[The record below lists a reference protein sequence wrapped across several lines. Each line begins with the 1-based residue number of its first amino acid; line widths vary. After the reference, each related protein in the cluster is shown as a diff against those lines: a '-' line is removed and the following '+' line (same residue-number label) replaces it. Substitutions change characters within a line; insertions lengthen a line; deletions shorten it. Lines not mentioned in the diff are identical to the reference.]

1 MILYLDIF
9 NMKFT
14 HINELKTILT
24 NELKLEQLD
33 EKALN
38 ETWNALKSPLHL
50 DDVKNE
56 HLVNYY
62 ISCLRFEQLKD
73 NI

>member
-1 MILYLDIF
+1 
-9 NMKFT
+9 MKFT
-14 HINELKTILT
+14 HINELKTVLT
-24 NELKLEQLD
+24 NELKTEHLN

-38 ETWNALKSPLHL
+38 EMWNVLNSPSNKEHE
-50 DDVKNE
+50 VTKE

-62 ISCLRFEQLKD
+62 TTCLRFEQLKD

>member
-1 MILYLDIF
+1 MVI
-9 NMKFT
+9 K
-14 HINELKTILT
+14 HINELKTVLT
-24 NELKLEQLD
+24 NELKTEHLN

-38 ETWNALKSPLHL
+38 EMWNVLNSPSNREHE
-50 DDVKNE
+50 VTKE

-62 ISCLRFEQLKD
+62 TTCLRFEQLKD

>member
-1 MILYLDIF
+1 MVI
-9 NMKFT
+9 K
-14 HINELKTILT
+14 HINELKTVLT
-24 NELKLEQLD
+24 NELKLEQLN

-38 ETWNALKSPLHL
+38 EMWNVLNSPSNKEHE
-50 DDVKNE
+50 VTKE

-62 ISCLRFEQLKD
+62 TTCLRFEQLKD

>member
-1 MILYLDIF
+1 
-9 NMKFT
+9 MKFT
-14 HINELKTILT
+14 HINELKTVLT
-24 NELKLEQLD
+24 NELKLEQLN

-38 ETWNALKSPLHL
+38 ETWNALKSPLYL
-50 DDVKNE
+50 GDVKNE

>member
-1 MILYLDIF
+1 
-9 NMKFT
+9 MKFT
-14 HINELKTILT
+14 HINELKTVLT
-24 NELKLEQLD
+24 NELKLEQLN

-50 DDVKNE
+50 NNVETK

>member
-1 MILYLDIF
+1 
-9 NMKFT
+9 MKFT
-14 HINELKTILT
+14 HINELKTVLT
-24 NELKLEQLD
+24 NELKTKNLN

-38 ETWNALKSPLHL
+38 EMWNVLNSPSNREHE
-50 DDVKNE
+50 VTKE

-62 ISCLRFEQLKD
+62 TTCLRFEQLKD

>member
-1 MILYLDIF
+1 
-9 NMKFT
+9 MKFT
-14 HINELKTILT
+14 HINELKTVLT
-24 NELKLEQLD
+24 NELKLEQLN

-38 ETWNALKSPLHL
+38 ETWNALKSPLYL
-50 DDVKNE
+50 GDVQNE